1 MAIKVFTVFGV
12 RPEAVKM
19 APVISELGRYPE
31 FSVSVCVTGQ
41 HRAML
46 DQVLRLF
53 SIEPK
58 YDLNIMRERQTL
70 PETFARALTG
80 LDEIFRAD
88 RPDIVLVHGD
98 TSTTLAGSLAAF
110 YNQVPVGHVEAGL
123 RTHEK
128 YLPFPEEINRKLT
141 GSLADLHFAP
151 TPTAKGNLLREGV
164 REESIFITG
173 NTVIDALAT
182 TVRPDYEYHDAALRQ
197 ALAKTTGRLLLVE
210 VHRRENWGEP
220 MQAMCLALLDVLA
233 AFPDCRM
240 IFPVHLNP
248 VVREVVMPH
257 LAGHPQITL
266 LDPLDTDDFHNL
278 MARSYL
284 ILTDSG
290 GLQEEA
296 PALGVPVLVMRTSTE
311 RPEAVEAGTVR
322 IVGTSRA
329 GIVAHASEL
338 LESKAAY
345 QSMSTAI
352 NPYGDGRAAG
362 RIAQALL
369 HFFGRTP
376 ERPAEW
382 RGAQCSVP
390 SAQ

>member
-12 RPEAVKM
+12 RPEAIKM
-19 APVISELGRYPE
+19 APVIAELRRHRE

-53 SIEPK
+53 AIEPQ

-80 LDEIFRAD
+80 LDEIFRVD

-98 TSTTLAGSLAAF
+98 TSTTFAGSLAAF
-110 YNQVPVGHVEAGL
+110 YSQIPVGHVEAGL
-123 RTHEK
+123 RTQMK

-141 GSLADLHFAP
+141 GALADLHFAP
-151 TPTAKGNLLREGV
+151 TTTARRNLLREGV
-164 REESIFITG
+164 SEAGIYVTG

-182 TVRPDYEYHDAALRQ
+182 TVRPHYEYHEPALREV
-197 ALAKTTGRLLLVE
+197 LENTPGRILLVE
-210 VHRRENWGEP
+210 VHRRESWGEP
-220 MQAMCLALLDVLA
+220 MREMCLALLDTLA
-233 AFPDCRM
+233 AYPDCH
-240 IFPVHLNP
+240 IVFPVHLNP
-248 VVREVVMPH
+248 AVREVVSAL
-257 LAGHPQITL
+257 LAGQPRITL

-284 ILTDSG
+284 VLTDSG

-296 PALGVPVLVMRTSTE
+296 PSLGVPVLVLRDTTE
-311 RPEAVEAGTVR
+311 RPEAVEVGTVR
-322 IVGTSRA
+322 VVGTSRA
-329 GIVAHASEL
+329 GIVAAAREL
-338 LESKAAY
+338 LGDSAAY
-345 QSMSTAI
+345 QSMSKAV
-352 NPYGDGRAAG
+352 NPYGDGRASS
-362 RIAQALL
+362 RIAKGLL
-369 HFFGRTP
+369 HFFGHTP

-382 RGAQCSVP
+382 TY
-390 SAQ
+390 

>member
-53 SIEPK
+53 AIEPK

-182 TVRPDYEYHDAALRQ
+182 TVRPDYEYHDTALRQ
-197 ALAKTTGRLLLVE
+197 ALAKTSGRLLLVE

-233 AFPDCRM
+233 AFPDCRI

-338 LESKAAY
+338 LASKAAY

-382 RGAQCSVP
+382 RGAQCPVP

>member
-1 MAIKVFTVFGV
+1 MTIKVFTVFGV
-12 RPEAVKM
+12 RPEAIKM
-19 APVISELGRYPE
+19 APVIAELTRQQE

-53 SIEPK
+53 RIEPK

-70 PETFARALTG
+70 PETFTRALTG
-80 LDEIFRAD
+80 LDEIFRTD

-123 RTHEK
+123 RTHQK

-141 GSLADLHFAP
+141 GGLADLHFAP
-151 TPTAKGNLLREGV
+151 TQTAKSNLLKEGV
-164 REESIFITG
+164 RDEGIFITG

-182 TVRPDYEYHDAALRQ
+182 TVRPDYEYHDPALRS
-197 ALAKTTGRLLLVE
+197 ALAQKTGRLLLVE

-220 MQAMCLALLDVLA
+220 MHAMCLALLDVLA
-233 AFPDCRM
+233 SFPDCQM

-248 VVREVVMPH
+248 VVREVVMAH
-257 LAGHPQITL
+257 LAGHPRITL

-278 MARSYL
+278 MAHSYL

-296 PALGVPVLVMRTSTE
+296 PALGVPVLVLRTGTE
-311 RPEAVEAGTVR
+311 RPEAVLAGTVR
-322 IVGTSRA
+322 VVGTSRA
-329 GIVAHASEL
+329 GIVAEASEL
-338 LESKAAY
+338 LQSAAAY
-345 QSMSTAI
+345 YAMSTAI
-352 NPYGDGRAAG
+352 NPYGDGHASG
-362 RIAQALL
+362 RIAKALL
-369 HFFGRTP
+369 HYFGHTP
-376 ERPAEW
+376 QRPPDW
-382 RGAQCSVP
+382 VHY
-390 SAQ
+390 